1 MNRTN
6 SHCVS
11 YRAKGI
17 VTSIGPTVT
26 VSYRARG
33 VMTSTGLTVTVSA
46 TGQRV

>member
-17 VTSIGPTVT
+17 VTSTGPTVI
-26 VSYRARG
+26 VSYRAKG
-33 VMTSTGLTVTVSA
+33 IVT
-46 TGQRV
+46 